1 MRYLALLLALL
12 LFAPAAA
19 EPPGL
24 TKVISFNARDSEIR
38 DIVMTI
44 GRLGG
49 FNVMVEPKIRGK
61 MPLQLND
68 VSCAEAL
75 KLVAGITGN
84 KVGMISGV
92 VIFATEET
100 LKFMQGPAR
109 SALYQLRHAKAE
121 DISGII
127 NKVFQKDLQ
136 SIHHAPTN
144 KLLVVPK

>member
-1 MRYLALLLALL
+1 MAPS
-12 LFAPAAA
+12 FAQ
-19 EPPGL
+19 EPPAPEPQGL
-24 TKVISFNARDSEIR
+24 TKVISFNGKESEIR

-61 MPLQLND
+61 MPLMLNN
-68 VSCAEAL
+68 VTCAEAL

-84 KVGMISGV
+84 KVGMVSGV

-100 LKFMQGPAR
+100 LKFMGGPGR
-109 SALYQLRHAKAE
+109 SAIYQLRYAKSE
-121 DISGII
+121 DIAGII

-136 SIHHAPTN
+136 SIHHGPTN

>member
-1 MRYLALLLALL
+1 MRTILIALLLASRVL
-12 LFAPAAA
+12 AQ

-24 TKVISFNARDSEIR
+24 MKTITINAKESEIR
-38 DIVMTI
+38 DLVMTI

-61 MPLQLND
+61 MPLMLNN
-68 VSCAEAL
+68 VTCAEAL

-84 KVGMISGV
+84 KVGMVSGV
-92 VIFATEET
+92 VIFSTEET

-109 SALYQLRHAKAE
+109 SALYQLRYAKSE

-127 NKVFQKDLQ
+127 NKVFAKDLQ
-136 SIHHAPTN
+136 SIHHGPTN
-144 KLLVVPK
+144 KVLVVPK